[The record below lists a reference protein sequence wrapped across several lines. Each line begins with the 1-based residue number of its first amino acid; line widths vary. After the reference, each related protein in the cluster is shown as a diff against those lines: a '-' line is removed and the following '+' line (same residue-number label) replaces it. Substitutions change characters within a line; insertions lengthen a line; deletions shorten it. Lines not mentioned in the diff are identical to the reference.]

1 MKKVFAQTLKIP
13 SGDDSQIIEGPLV
26 GFDSLGTVITKA
38 IPYIFAFAGFALLLM
53 LVRAGY
59 TFLTSAGDAKKLES
73 GKQQITYALVGF
85 LVIFAS
91 FWIVQVVG
99 TILGFDEVTGL
110 FN

>member
-1 MKKVFAQTLKIP
+1 MNKALAQTLTLP
-13 SGDDSQIIEGPLV
+13 NGSVHGPL
-26 GFDSLGTVITKA
+26 GSSFDTIGSVLSKA
-38 IPYIFAFAGFALLLM
+38 IPYIFAFAGFILLLM

-91 FWIVQVVG
+91 FWIVQLVG